1 MSGTFKYCLLS
12 GQDLESCARASA
24 SARARCVGG
33 VAVLPPALGQGGA
46 VLPPALG
53 QGGAVL
59 PPALGQGGRRED
71 REGLLVR
78 EARQGEINHKYCVP

>member
-1 MSGTFKYCLLS
+1 MSGTFKCCLLS

-46 VLPPALG
+46 VLPPT
-53 QGGAVL
+53 
-59 PPALGQGGRRED
+59 LGQGGRRED

-78 EARQGEINHKYCVP
+78 EARQGEINHKYCAP

>member
-1 MSGTFKYCLLS
+1 MSGTFKCCLLS

-24 SARARCVGG
+24 SARASARASASARCVGG

-46 VLPPALG
+46 VLPPT
-53 QGGAVL
+53 
-59 PPALGQGGRRED
+59 LGQGGRRED

-78 EARQGEINHKYCVP
+78 EARQGEINHKYCAP